1 MAFAIIIALLV
12 IGSVIFHAWS
22 PWWLTPIASNWGSID
37 TTIDITVWVTGFAF
51 VAINLFLAYTVYK
64 YRYSKDR
71 RAEYEP
77 ENKKLEVW
85 LTAITSVGVAA
96 LLAPGLFVWADFVN
110 PPEEAHEVEVTGQ
123 QWQWA
128 FRYPG
133 ADGKLGAADPGLITE
148 ANPFGMKEDDPA
160 GRDDILVE
168 SSVMH
173 LPVDK
178 PVKVLLRSKDVLH
191 DFAVAEFRVKM
202 DMVPGAVSYLWLT
215 PTKTGTYDILCE
227 ELCGVGHFVMRG
239 KVKVQ
244 EQADFDQWLAS
255 QNTYDDTLALAKVD
269 RANGQATYAMCAGCH
284 GVQGEGNPALN
295 SPQIAG
301 LQDWYLTAQL
311 EHFKQGIRGSSPSD
325 TYGAQMVGLAAALPD
340 DRTIRN
346 LSAYINSLPTQKTEQ
361 TLDGNQK
368 NGKELY
374 DHNCSVCH
382 GDNGRGVWSVH
393 APKLA
398 GMNDWY
404 VARQLRHFRDKV
416 RGAHPEDD
424 LGHQMQLMVSVLAD
438 DAAINDV
445 ASYIS
450 SMDPRSSNYMA
461 SAESK

>member
-12 IGSVIFHAWS
+12 VGSVAFHAWS
-22 PWWLTPIASNWGSID
+22 PWWLTPIASDWGAID

-51 VAINLFLAYTVYK
+51 VVINLFLAYTVYK
-64 YRYSKDR
+64 YRYSKKR
-71 RAEYEP
+71 KAEYEP

-85 LTAITSVGVAA
+85 LTVITTVGVAA

-110 PPEEAHEVEVTGQ
+110 VPEDAHEVEVTGQ

-148 ANPFGMKEDDPA
+148 SNPFGMKESDPA

-191 DFAVAEFRVKM
+191 DFAVAQFRVKM

-239 KVKVQ
+239 KVTVQ
-244 EQADFDQWLAS
+244 DQQDYDTWLAS
-255 QNTYDDTLALAKVD
+255 QKTYDQTLLLAKVD
-269 RANGQATYAMCAGCH
+269 RVKGQATYAMCAGCH
-284 GVQGEGNPALN
+284 GIQGEGNIALN
-295 SPQIAG
+295 APQIAG
-301 LQDWYLTAQL
+301 LQDWYVTAQL
-311 EHFKQGIRGSSPSD
+311 EHFKEGIRGSNPAD
-325 TYGAQMVGLAAALPD
+325 TYGAQMMPMAAALPD
-340 DRTIRN
+340 DSTIRN
-346 LSAYINSLPTQKTEQ
+346 LSAYISSLPTQQ
-361 TLDGNQK
+361 TKRTLKSDQA
-368 NGKELY
+368 NGKVLY

-382 GDNGRGVWSVH
+382 GDDGGGVWSVH

-398 GMNDWY
+398 GMDDWY
-404 VARQLRHFRDKV
+404 LSRQLKHFRDEI
-416 RGAHPEDD
+416 RGAHPLDD
-424 LGHQMQLMVSVLAD
+424 LGHQMGLMVSVLAD
-438 DAAINDV
+438 DEAIDDV

-450 SMDPRSSNYMA
+450 SLGFMNPSYLSSIKSN
-461 SAESK
+461 